1 MRHTVPLALLL
12 YAIAA
17 LPAQAEAT
25 PPWRIVNYWS
35 EWCAPCRKEVP
46 VLNALSRQLASL
58 GVSVVGVNFDD
69 DPHSVTLEK
78 AQRLG
83 IEFPTLTAEEAAAL
97 SLRYPDAMPTTFIL
111 NPRNE
116 VVARLVGLQTH
127 DSIMVSLDRLRALD
141 SPQ

>member
-1 MRHTVPLALLL
+1 MRRNVSLALLL

-17 LPAQAEAT
+17 LPAQAEAVA
-25 PPWRIVNYWS
+25 PWRIVNYWS

-69 DPHSVTLEK
+69 DPHAVTLEK

-97 SLRYPDAMPTTFIL
+97 SLRSPDAMPTTFIL